1 MEETTG
7 SKSWLQRLKDES
19 WEAELL
25 VSAVAT
31 FAAFQ
36 LFQLTDWTIYR
47 AVDIL
52 HPDQYFYAYTIVFMG
67 MIAVSVLVTMFVIHF
82 MLRSYWIG
90 LVGLNSVFPD
100 YGLEDSAYSE
110 LYTNKFRE
118 MLPKLTHTIDQ
129 VDELCS
135 VIFSAAFVSVVVYA
149 YFGVLSALYLM
160 LFNMLN
166 DLLPTWLLLLPIFT
180 LILLTGVQGLLTLLS
195 NIKKI
200 KDNDTIQLFL
210 FRIVKLTNMIMLG
223 PIYKSAL
230 QIIMTFGSNFKRK
243 KHIAFMVMG
252 FMFFGCIVAGV
263 KFARS
268 DLMVLINNEAYLS
281 QHTHRPDMY
290 RSDNSAVDFLIGPE
304 ISSDVINDTVLRVF
318 IPRMRH
324 EKTIFKGQCG
334 EFETPEGKT
343 EREVRTLRNTHE
355 IACFQSF
362 YSIFIN
368 DQETNA
374 ELQYAYHPTTNQLG
388 FLTYID
394 LSNTQPGGHELNVI
408 KTLGDELEYNW
419 SVPFYYAPNSR

>member
-7 SKSWLQRLKDES
+7 SRSWLQRLKEES

-25 VSAVAT
+25 VSAIAT
-31 FAAFQ
+31 FSAFQ
-36 LFQLTDWTIYR
+36 LFHLTDWTIYR

-100 YGLEDSAYSE
+100 YGLEDSAYSK

-118 MLPKLTHTIDQ
+118 LLPKLTHTIDQ

-149 YFGVLSALYLM
+149 YFSVLSALYLM
-160 LFNMLN
+160 LFNILN
-166 DLLPTWLLLLPIFT
+166 DLIPTWLLLLPIFT
-180 LILLTGVQGLLTLLS
+180 LVVLAGLQGLLTFLS
-195 NIKKI
+195 NIQKI
-200 KDNDTIQLFL
+200 KDNDAIQLFL

-230 QIIMTFGSNFKRK
+230 QISMTFGSNFKRK
-243 KHIAFMVMG
+243 KHIAYMVIG
-252 FMFFGCIVAGV
+252 FVFFGCIVAGI
-263 KFARS
+263 KFAKS
-268 DLMVLINNEAYLS
+268 DLALLIDSETYLT
-281 QHTHRPDMY
+281 QHVHRPDMY
-290 RSDNSAVDFLIGPE
+290 RSENSYVEFLIGPE

-324 EKTIFKGQCG
+324 EKAILKEQCE
-334 EFETPEGKT
+334 EFEAPEDKSD
-343 EREVRTLRNTHE
+343 REVSILRDTYE
-355 IACFQSF
+355 TTCYQRF
-362 YSIFIN
+362 YSILVN
-368 DQETNA
+368 DQEFQN
-374 ELQYAYHPTTNQLG
+374 ELRYAYHPTTGQLG
-388 FLTYID
+388 FITYID
-394 LSNTQPGGHELNVI
+394 LSNTERGNQSLIVI
-408 KTLGDELEYNW
+408 KTLGEELEYHW
-419 SVPFYYAPNSR
+419 TVPFYYSPKQD